1 MDLMMK
7 NGVTQSKA
15 RAEPTAEI
23 LFYATGESDLGE
35 ILVAHSS
42 KGVCAILIGDCDK
55 ELVTDLL
62 VRFPKATLVRSQAF
76 LRDDLSKVVVFA
88 NKPTQRLDLT
98 LDMRGTPLQRRV
110 WEAIRNIPVGRTV
123 SYMHLARVINCVY
136 PNAAAR
142 VVANACAANP
152 LALAIPCHRV
162 VRSDGGLAG
171 FRWGLERKRK
181 LIAKEA
187 TSCGPVP

>member
-7 NGVTQSKA
+7 NGATQSKA
-15 RAEPTAEI
+15 RAKPTAEI
-23 LFYATGESDLGE
+23 LFYATGECDLGE
-35 ILVAHSS
+35 ILIAHSS
-42 KGVCAILIGDCDK
+42 QGVCAILIGDNDK

-62 VRFPKATLVRSQAF
+62 ARFPKATLVRSQAF
-76 LRDDLSKVVVFA
+76 LRDDLSKVVAFA
-88 NKPTQRLDLT
+88 NKPTQRLELT

-123 SYMHLARVINCVY
+123 SYMHLAHVINCVY
-136 PNAAAR
+136 PNTAAR

-152 LALAIPCHRV
+152 LALAVPCHRV

-171 FRWGLERKRK
+171 FRWGIERKRK

-187 TSCGPVP
+187 VA